1 MSNARASRRRL
12 ARSATLFGVLVGLA
26 LAISIGGGARQ
37 GTGPAEAQ
45 TVGPPLVLIPGVGG
59 SHIVSGTTEKWPRA
73 NDLAL
78 SASDDFLMELALRA
92 DGTEDPAR
100 DYAVGDIIR
109 KAHVSIFPD
118 PDFYYSTVEKLKAA
132 GYREGVDLFVYPYDW
147 RKDVRGNNGRN
158 NQGFLSFV
166 DGVRSR
172 TGAAKVDVMAHS
184 MGGMVTLAALENP
197 ASVGKIRN
205 VLTVGTPVLGATKS
219 LGMLQYRMPCFVEPY
234 GICITNKETTQKLLN
249 NMPSGYQLL
258 PSRAFDRAVRAPL
271 YIDMDTN
278 GDGVKEGTQTYS
290 KWSSIVRASHN
301 GSMLTSADSFHYAS
315 DTLTLADPTVKLTRV
330 AGDAMGT
337 VDRIHQ
343 YKDCFLGYFSCDTEY
358 ELQNGNGDGT
368 VPLHSADVYNPNT
381 GLDLRGPGRNVYF
394 HGVEHGD
401 LIKDDGVMNYAVSYF
416 GRSATTATAAA
427 TSFTA
432 QPAYAAEGTED
443 DAPAEGFDGV
453 ELEVV
458 GPAAGYV
465 GDAEGRVVGE
475 AKNLPGR
482 ADEDGV
488 IPSSTYNA
496 IDETKSFFL
505 NEPGSYAGKLDV
517 TGDDSAVRVR
527 ARLYDAGE
535 LSGQAVFFVD
545 APQGAALSLRFGD
558 RDPAGLRGL
567 KLEVDR
573 DGDGKADE
581 KLSPASVVTGAA
593 ATDTAA
599 PAARVNVERLPNG
612 KAKVSLDG
620 EDRGPGHGGSG
631 VSSLRYV
638 VGEGTGKEKVKTY
651 RGPFVVPAGET
662 VRFLA
667 VDGAGNAGAVGEVR
681 AGQAV
686 TGR

>member
-1 MSNARASRRRL
+1 MFEARLVRGGI
-12 ARSATLFGVLVGLA
+12 ARTAALFGLFVGLA
-26 LAISIGGGARQ
+26 LVLSFGGGMRP

-45 TVGPPLVLIPGVGG
+45 TAGTPLILVPGVGG
-59 SHIVSGTTEKWPRA
+59 SHIMSGTTEKWPRA

-78 SASDDFLMELALRA
+78 STSDDFLMELALRA

-100 DYAVGDIIR
+100 DYAVGDIVR

-118 PDFYYSTVEKLKAA
+118 PDFYYTTVEKLKAA

-147 RKDVRGNNGRN
+147 RKDVRGNNGRG
-158 NQGFLSFV
+158 NQGFLGFV
-166 DGVRSR
+166 DGVRAR

-219 LGMLQYRMPCFVEPY
+219 LGMLQYRMPCFVEPM
-234 GICITNKETTQKLLN
+234 GICITNKETTQKLLT
-249 NMPSGYQLL
+249 NMTSGYQLL

-290 KWSSIVRASHN
+290 KWSSTVRASRN
-301 GSMLTSADSFHYAS
+301 GSMLTAADSYHYAS
-315 DTLTLADPTVKLTRV
+315 DTLTLADPAVKLTRV
-330 AGDAMGT
+330 VGDAMGT
-337 VDRIHQ
+337 VDRIRQ

-358 ELQNGNGDGT
+358 ELQNGDGDGT

-401 LIKDDGVMNYAVSYF
+401 LVKNDGVMTYAVSYF
-416 GRSATTATAAA
+416 GRSATTTAA
-427 TSFTA
+427 TTFTA
-432 QPAYAAEGTED
+432 QPAFAAEGTED
-443 DAPAEGFDGV
+443 DEPAGGFDGV

-458 GPAAGYV
+458 GPATGYV
-465 GDAEGRVVGE
+465 EDAEGRVVGE
-475 AKNLPGR
+475 AKNLPARDGG
-482 ADEDGV
+482 DGV
-488 IPSSTYNA
+488 IPNATYNA
-496 IDETKSFFL
+496 IDETKSFFF
-505 NEPGSYAGKLDV
+505 NESGSYSGRLDV
-517 TGDDSAVRVR
+517 TGEDSAVRVR

-535 LSGQAVFFVD
+535 LSGQAVFFVQ
-545 APQGAALSLRFGD
+545 APRGASLLLRFGD
-558 RDPAGLRGL
+558 RDPAGLSGL

-573 DGDGKADE
+573 DGDGRADE
-581 KLSPASVVTGAA
+581 RLSPDSVVTGIL
-593 ATDTAA
+593 ATDDAVPGA
-599 PAARVNVERLPNG
+599 SASVERLPNG
-612 KAKVSLDG
+612 KAKVSLEG
-620 EDRGPGHGGSG
+620 EDRGPGRGGAG

-638 VGEGTGKEKVKTY
+638 VGEGSGKEKVKTY

-667 VDGAGNAGAVGEVR
+667 VDRAGNAGTVREVE
-681 AGQAV
+681 AG
-686 TGR
+686 